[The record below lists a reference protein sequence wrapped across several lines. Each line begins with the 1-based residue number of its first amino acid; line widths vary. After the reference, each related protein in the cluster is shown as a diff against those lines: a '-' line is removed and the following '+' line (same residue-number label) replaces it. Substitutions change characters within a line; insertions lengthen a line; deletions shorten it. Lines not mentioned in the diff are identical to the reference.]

1 MLLYSKPEDFTE
13 GIYGQCLIWLLEVLY
28 YMEKNNV
35 INKDTNI
42 SFDINTLNNG
52 NLIPTFIKP
61 KNICKIDENVKINVK
76 KYKIEKRID
85 AYFALNTQS
94 FYKANEIFN
103 RYFIFNDF
111 ITQEISNLNIS
122 NNSLG
127 IHYRGTDKNYDR
139 GQANPI
145 TQDEMLLIIKDYFKN
160 NTVDKIYCCSDEQT
174 FIDKMSL
181 EYPDKIIVYNQLRSD
196 NSNNYGFFRI
206 GKNHPNR
213 DDLTNASII
222 DMLALSNCKTIIKSS
237 SALSSF
243 SKIINPY
250 INLYTIC
257 AMKQPWFP
265 AAVAEK
271 YKTDSEDIKN
281 ILKRT
286 MKGDTYNR

>member
-1 MLLYSKPEDFTE
+1 MLIYSESKDFTE
-13 GIYGQCLIWLLEVLY
+13 GIYGQCLTHLLEVLY
-28 YMEKNNV
+28 YMENNQV

-42 SFDINTLNNG
+42 SFDIKTLNNG

-61 KNICKIDENVKINVK
+61 KNICEIDENIKINFR
-76 KYKIEKRID
+76 KYRIEKRID
-85 AYFALNTQS
+85 SYFALNTQS

-103 RYFIFNDF
+103 RYFVFNDF

-160 NTVDKIYCCSDEQT
+160 NTVDKIYCCSDEQS
-174 FIDKMSL
+174 FIDKMLL

-222 DMLALSNCKTIIKSS
+222 DMLALSKCKTVIKSS

-250 INLYTIC
+250 INLYTVC
-257 AMKQPWFP
+257 AMKCGWFP

-271 YKTDSEDIKN
+271 YKTDSEDIQN

>member
-1 MLLYSKPEDFTE
+1 MLIYSESKDFTE
-13 GIYGQCLIWLLEVLY
+13 GIFGQCLIHLLEVLY
-28 YMEKNNV
+28 YMENNNL
-35 INKDTNI
+35 INNDTNI
-42 SFDINTLNNG
+42 KFDINTLNNG

-76 KYKIEKRID
+76 KYKSEKRID

-111 ITQEISNLNIS
+111 ITKEISNLNIS
-122 NNSLG
+122 NNSVG

-145 TQDEMLLIIKDYFKN
+145 TQDEMLLIIEDYFKN
-160 NTVDKIYCCSDEQT
+160 NTIDKIYCCSDEQT
-174 FIDKMSL
+174 FIEKML
-181 EYPDKIIVYNQLRSD
+181 LKYPNIVIIYEQLRSD
-196 NSNNYGFFRI
+196 NSNNYAFFRI
-206 GKNHPNR
+206 GNNHPNR

-222 DMLALSNCKTIIKSS
+222 DMLALSNCKTVIKSS

-243 SKIINPY
+243 SKIINPF
-250 INLYTIC
+250 INLYTVC
-257 AMKQPWFP
+257 AMRCGWFP
-265 AAVAEK
+265 TAVAEI

-286 MKGDTYNR
+286 MKGDSYNK

>member
-1 MLLYSKPEDFTE
+1 MLIYSEPEDFVA
-13 GIYGQCLIWLLEVLY
+13 GIFGQCLIHLLEVLY
-28 YMEKNNV
+28 YMENNNV
-35 INKDTNI
+35 INKDTKI

-76 KYKIEKRID
+76 KYRIEKRID
-85 AYFALNTQS
+85 SYFALNTQS

-111 ITQEISNLNIS
+111 ITKEISNLNIS
-122 NNSLG
+122 NNSVG
-127 IHYRGTDKNYDR
+127 IHYRGTDKIYSEE
-139 GQANPI
+139 ANPI
-145 TQDEMLLIIKDYFKN
+145 TQDEMLLIIKDYLKKN
-160 NTVDKIYCCSDEQT
+160 DVNKIYCCSDEQT

-196 NSNNYGFFRI
+196 NSNNYGLHKIQR
-206 GKNHPNR
+206 NHPNR

-222 DMLALSNCKTIIKSS
+222 DMLALSNCKTVIKSN

-250 INLYTIC
+250 INLYTVS
-257 AMKQPWFP
+257 AMKCGWFP
-265 AAVAEK
+265 AAVAEI

-286 MKGDTYNR
+286 MKGDTYNK